1 MAGLRAL
8 GGVNLNG
15 QRATNAADASA
26 ATDLTTLQQL
36 QAMVRGLDWKASV
49 RAASTVNLTLSA
61 TQTVDGVVL
70 VAGDRVL
77 VKDQTTGSANGIY
90 VVAAGAWT
98 RDTDADASAEV
109 TSGMATTVT
118 EGTANGDKTFVL
130 TTNDPITLGTT
141 ALVFSQLGGGSAA
154 YLAGN
159 GLSLTGQTF
168 AVVAGSGIIADGTST
183 RVDTAVVT
191 RKGAQDCAA
200 ATTTTI
206 AHGWGTAD
214 ILVQVRDTA
223 TNEIVYPDITITTTN
238 IVVTFPTAPTAGAYR
253 IIWHG

>member
-8 GGVNLNG
+8 GGINLNA

-26 ATDLTTLQQL
+26 ATDLVTLQQV
-36 QAMVRGLDWKASV
+36 QAYVRGLDWKDSV
-49 RAASTVNLTLSA
+49 RAATTVNITLTA
-61 TQTVDGVVL
+61 PQTIDGVSVI
-70 VAGDRVL
+70 AGDRVL
-77 VKDQTTGSANGIY
+77 VKDQTTASGNGIY

-98 RDTDADASAEV
+98 RAVDADVSAEV

-118 EGTANGDKTFVL
+118 EGTANGDKAFIL

-141 ALVFSQLGGGSAA
+141 SLSFSQLGGGGAVYTASTGLTMVGNDVRVIPGTGI
-154 YLAGN
+154 LAD
-159 GLSLTGQTF
+159 
-168 AVVAGSGIIADGTST
+168 ATST
-183 RVDTAVVT
+183 RIDPSVVT

-206 AHGWGTAD
+206 AHGWATAD
-214 ILVQVRDTA
+214 ILVQVRDTS

-253 IIWHG
+253 IMWHG